1 MATPGDLSSA
11 AALYLKALEINPN
24 NHIASH
30 ALDALK
36 GSRLEGAS
44 KEYVAELFDSY
55 SASFDESLAALEYK
69 SPFLLR
75 KAVDGYLASE
85 EGRELNLSSW
95 RVLDA
100 GCGTGLSGADFR
112 NISCTS
118 SALEVFYVTESGLLG
133 HLSWRDLRVPG
144 SGLTMM

>member
-1 MATPGDLSSA
+1 VSGNA
-11 AALYLKALEINPN
+11 
-24 NHIASH
+24 IASH

-55 SASFDESLAALEYK
+55 SASFDASLAALQYK

-75 KAVDGYLASE
+75 KAVDAFLATE
-85 EGRELNLSSW
+85 EGKELNLSNW

-112 NISCTS
+112 NISCRCNRTDI
-118 SALEVFYVTESGLLG
+118 V
-133 HLSWRDLRVPG
+133 
-144 SGLTMM
+144 